1 MLRSGLSRG
10 QFMTDSVPLCF
21 FPSRYAFTACVW
33 DHWYAQKQSFFVFLK
48 DTTFKYCSS
57 AVDSCFSFLRLR
69 VLLLSSTCQLSLM
82 LLRTHCTPWWDMPSF
97 WLTPL
102 GESPCWYKKYYFV
115 PVKMCYLAFFIDSA
129 EEMGTND
136 VFSFYDR
143 LLATKCIEA
152 I

>member
-1 MLRSGLSRG
+1 MLRSRLSRG

-21 FPSRYAFTACVW
+21 FPIQVCFYCMCLGSLICSKTI
-33 DHWYAQKQSFFVFLK
+33 FFVFLK